1 MEKESFRLK
10 SQLKYASNVKE
21 EAPLWEV
28 IFPVLP
34 VMVKGVQPLDKEG
47 KYVYCIIGSN
57 LSRNFGPIG
66 IGGRGD
72 EVTTIFCEGLSAVV
86 SNASMARYTL
96 SRENLLAHQKVI
108 EEVMKEFTV
117 LPVRFCSIAESADEI
132 RNLLGKRHHELK
144 SLLRDMD
151 GKIELGLK
159 CFWKNMPGIY
169 KEIAEENQGIKEVKG
184 RKTKLS
190 LNEQIKAGKLVE
202 KALEEKKEEEAELI
216 LSHLRH
222 NAYQITVGKLLT
234 ESMFL
239 NAAFLVDKAREMEF
253 DNLVD
258 ELDKKYK
265 ERIQFKYVGP
275 VPPYNFVNVVI
286 KEE

>member
-1 MEKESFRLK
+1 M
-10 SQLKYASNVKE
+10 
-21 EAPLWEV
+21 
-28 IFPVLP
+28 
-34 VMVKGVQPLDKEG
+34 DKEG

-57 LSRNFGPIG
+57 LSRNFGPMG

-86 SNASMARYTL
+86 SNTSMTRYTL

-117 LPVRFCSIAESADEI
+117 LPVRFCSIAESAGEI

-144 SLLRDMD
+144 NLLRDMD

-159 CFWKNMPGIY
+159 CLWKNMKVIY
-169 KEIAEENQGIKEVKG
+169 KEIAKVMPDACSPG
-184 RKTKLS
+184 RGRQAKLS
-190 LNEQIKAGKLVE
+190 LNEQIEAGKLVE
-202 KALEEKKEEEAELI
+202 KALEKKKEEEAELV
-216 LSHLRH
+216 LSHLRRSVYDI
-222 NAYQITVGKLLT
+222 ALGKLLT
-234 ESMFL
+234 ETMFL